1 MSHDSMPHGSAAAAL
16 PAFKAIDSLNAPAR
30 TRRWLN
36 IPAGRQ

>member
-1 MSHDSMPHGSAAAAL
+1 MSHEFMPPDPTAAAL